1 MRCCCK
7 KKYERKESISAF
19 QSADYLGH
27 CSWHFVGDLG
37 YPGVCLF
44 WQCGG
49 SGLSL
54 CLFWPCPSHLPL
66 QWPASGAHGD
76 PGGRAAPHVGRA
88 ARRGCGSAP
97 ARPRRTVGPAAR
109 APTHSCNSATAA
121 AVQVRPHCSLPSP
134 PLLVVNAFCF

>member
-1 MRCCCK
+1 MRGK
-7 KKYERKESISAF
+7 S
-19 QSADYLGH
+19 QSLLFKVLIIWATALGILWGIWDIQVCA
-27 CSWHFVGDLG
+27 CSGSVGDQG
-37 YPGVCLF
+37 Y
-44 WQCGG
+44 
-49 SGLSL
+49 LSL

-66 QWPASGAHGD
+66 QWPASGARGD
-76 PGGRAAPHVGRA
+76 PGGRAAPRVGRA

-97 ARPRRTVGPAAR
+97 ARPRRMAGPAAR